1 MLTCFGPASRNRSVG
16 VRIGKGEKLDDIIK
30 SMNEVA
36 EGVPTI
42 LAARK
47 LAEKLKLIDSLPL
60 LSAIHA
66 LVYTHASPVALLKRL
81 MTLPVQIED

>member
-42 LAARK
+42 LAARR
-47 LAEKLKLIDSLPL
+47 LAEKLKLLEALPL
-60 LSAIHA
+60 LNAIHA
-66 LVYTHASPVALLKRL
+66 LVYTDISPVALLKGL
-81 MTLPVQIED
+81 MSLPVQIED